1 MIGESTNRR
10 PASPRR
16 SGDEWTVF
24 PEWSPDLLK
33 ARVYERV
40 LLDIIL
46 CALPPG
52 ARLDEQELARRYD
65 AGLAGVREALGR
77 LALEGLVVRRARAGT
92 TVASLDLL
100 EVRQAV
106 DARRLIEP
114 HCASLAASNAG
125 PEDVARLRAAF
136 AGAEEAIRAR
146 DATALVR
153 MDQQFHEAIARAS
166 RNVTLARILI
176 PLQHKAARFWVWSMG
191 DDDEAALLEEIAR
204 HRAVVDAI
212 ADRDPERA
220 RAAVLRT
227 LGAFSDDAH
236 RAVNGPAEDPALGPR
251 VSHG

>member
-1 MIGESTNRR
+1 
-10 PASPRR
+10 
-16 SGDEWTVF
+16 VF
-24 PEWSPDLLK
+24 PEWSPDLMK

-46 CALPPG
+46 GALPPG
-52 ARLDEQELARRYD
+52 SRLDEQDLARRYD

-92 TVASLDLL
+92 TVAPLDLL

-114 HCASLAASNAG
+114 HCAALAASNAV
-125 PEDVARLRAAF
+125 PEDIARLRSAF
-136 AGAEEAIRAR
+136 TGAEEAIRTR
-146 DATALVR
+146 DAVALVR

-166 RNVTLARILI
+166 RNITLARILV

-191 DDDEAALLEEIAR
+191 NDSETVLLEEIAR

-220 RAAVLRT
+220 RTAVLRT
-227 LGAFSDDAH
+227 LGAFSDDAN
-236 RAVNGPAEDPALGPR
+236 RAVNAPAEDLAVAR
-251 VSHG
+251 MAK